1 MNRIIRE
8 VSRHRSPGAADLRRS
23 VRAVPA
29 VLWVLASSGW
39 VTLISVLYLTPDS
52 PFSVLRAPVVFA
64 FVLLCPGLAV
74 ARLLPAREPA
84 ELWVVATALSI
95 SFGLLV
101 SVAFTIVRNDSTTQR
116 LLTLA
121 VITTAATVVDIY
133 VSARRAAAPADEGA
147 QP

>member
-8 VSRHRSPGAADLRRS
+8 LSRHRSPAAADLWRS
-23 VRAVPA
+23 IRAVPA
-29 VLWVLASSGW
+29 GLWVLASSGW
-39 VTLISVLYLTPDS
+39 ITLISVHYLTPDS
-52 PFSVLRAPVVFA
+52 PFSVLRAPVIFA

-74 ARLLPAREPA
+74 ARLLPPREPA
-84 ELWVVATALSI
+84 EVWVVATALSI

-101 SVAFTIVRNDSTTQR
+101 SVAFTMLRNDSMAQR

-121 VITTAATVVDIY
+121 VITTVATVVAIWQ
-133 VSARRAAAPADEGA
+133 SARRAASTADQGV